1 MADRASTRSWWLQAG
16 VRKIAGWAAWTTA
29 IATTAVASAGCSAA
43 AQPPTAYV
51 TTTVQDPDTVA
62 GVCNFSN
69 ATTVYSLVGASAN
82 PLTTGLPN
90 TGVANGSIPPGL
102 SVAASVKCSVVQ
114 TASGF
119 NVSAEI
125 QTGIGGT
132 FDLTGASPWSGDA
145 GPTGAT
151 DGVNIS
157 FGANDNSYGG
167 TNCSVTYETFTPGPI
182 EPGRVWGTF
191 NCPDMMEAGGSSG
204 QPYVCMGTGTFQLT
218 NCTQ

>member
-102 SVAASVKCSVVQ
+102 SVAASVKCSVEQ
-114 TASGF
+114 TGSGF
-119 NVSAEI
+119 NVSAVI
-125 QTGIGGT
+125 ATGMGGT
-132 FDLTGASPWSGDA
+132 FNLNGTSPWTSTASP
-145 GPTGAT
+145 T
-151 DGVNIS
+151 DVTIS
-157 FGANDNSYGG
+157 FGGNGNNYAGQG
-167 TNCSVTYETFTPGPI
+167 CTVTYETFTPGPI
-182 EPGRVWGTF
+182 DPGRVWGTF
-191 NCPDMMEAGGSSG
+191 DCPDMMEVGGSAG
-204 QPYVCMGTGTFQLT
+204 QPFVCEGKGQFQLT